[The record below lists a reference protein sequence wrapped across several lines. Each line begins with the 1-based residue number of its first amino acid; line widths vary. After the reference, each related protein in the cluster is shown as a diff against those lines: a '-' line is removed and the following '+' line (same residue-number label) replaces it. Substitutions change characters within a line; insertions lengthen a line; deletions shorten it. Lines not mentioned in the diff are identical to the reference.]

1 MGSPSVGGAVLLL
14 KAPEMC
20 QTAWGDLLGPKTGP
34 EQQPLVG
41 VAEKLE
47 GATFAANIGAQ
58 IMST

>member
-1 MGSPSVGGAVLLL
+1 MSDCLG
-14 KAPEMC
+14 
-20 QTAWGDLLGPKTGP
+20 LLGPKTGP
-34 EQQPLVG
+34 EQHPLDG